1 MDRPYPYGGSY
12 AANDTSLPRFSAQGD
27 AAPASTSY
35 DDASE
40 MPRIQKR
47 PRRTHARRSCQM
59 CQQRKAR
66 CELPDLEVPSSP
78 LPLPD
83 HQACHRCKTLQI
95 SCIVDD
101 ANKKKPRKNTAD
113 TDPAQPGSSKR
124 RASASVAGDRPRTM
138 QNSSTSAS
146 LSSLGD
152 RRSIGSNRS
161 NSSAGMLPSGLPD
174 ADADSL
180 KFAGGRE
187 LGNQIV
193 YPAEAKLVSKTPDTS
208 DEDEQPDPATDFS
221 ARSDRQPD
229 RTNSSETY
237 IKTQD
242 RGPSNAANIDTWE
255 RYSTRSRPLTLLTE
269 LVPRQA
275 GFASKIFRLVS
286 ARATIETDVSE
297 IIPDAKSK
305 ILSDWCEE
313 NLTLWMPHISNAY
326 QLRQDA
332 LQGKQTLS
340 TQLLEQVLYLIALQH
355 IRDPKDDVARFS
367 VVRFV
372 IRDTA
377 RLVLTSPRSSKGV
390 EALELLSLFPVD
402 VSAIPGPSRSRIRTD
417 SLISASER
425 VARSVRLDRVA
436 ISAAAPYSFFSST
449 SPLDEFE
456 TKRTAMT
463 WASVK
468 TWLTSFTLGDDELFE
483 SVDQRF
489 FSDDWSRSLIL
500 PLELSQTDAAARLVE
515 AGQSENDL
523 FARKAWSRS
532 RRLGSIGLAMRCLGM
547 RRLVEAFHAIR
558 TTPVD
563 LDESDRLYR
572 LATILDDYKRSV
584 DSIDDE
590 FRDRLADLN
599 QDSHLLRSWLSIET
613 TAGFLLVLCIGILR
627 GLGIDKKEDVQTQ
640 ELALMIRGENASSEM
655 REFLTRYGEHRI
667 LAAEKVLVNTTILC
681 RDARASAATMLSGK
695 GWMRDGQSRTVVP
708 IMNLCGYALEAA
720 FNAMEWHATMFQL
733 WKTPPKRAES
743 WRLVFSDLIAA
754 MLSLD
759 PMGSIE
765 NGSIPATC
773 AFILQGMLKVIV
785 LWTQCS
791 RNKDI
796 QRTTSTSSANLNGRD
811 GSSNG
816 RDSDRYSGQSL
827 ASAAPAADL
836 ARYEALIQHDMATS
850 RTFDA
855 VQSFDSSANAALM
868 GNSNTMR
875 SDQHGPRSNPYSMT
889 ASMFAADVSSSQGN
903 DSSLNGA
910 GPAFASNASE
920 SLAAALPRSVESQ
933 AKAPG
938 VSTEQGAFS
947 AYRAPP
953 MSSMDGS
960 SASGTVSPMP
970 LAAQYTAVGN
980 GNGTALDGG
989 AAVPGANFSMR
1000 NEEGRPSVA
1009 YDSLDFI
1016 RGIRLARLYPQ

>member
-1 MDRPYPYGGSY
+1 M
-12 AANDTSLPRFSAQGD
+12 
-27 AAPASTSY
+27 
-35 DDASE
+35 
-40 MPRIQKR
+40 
-47 PRRTHARRSCQM
+47 
-59 CQQRKAR
+59 
-66 CELPDLEVPSSP
+66 
-78 LPLPD
+78 
-83 HQACHRCKTLQI
+83 
-95 SCIVDD
+95 
-101 ANKKKPRKNTAD
+101 
-113 TDPAQPGSSKR
+113 
-124 RASASVAGDRPRTM
+124 
-138 QNSSTSAS
+138 
-146 LSSLGD
+146 
-152 RRSIGSNRS
+152 GSNRS
-161 NSSAGMLPSGLPD
+161 NSSAGMLPSGLAD

-242 RGPSNAANIDTWE
+242 RAPSNAANIDTWE

-355 IRDPKDDVARFS
+355 IRDPNDDVARFS

-390 EALELLSLFPVD
+390 EALELISLFPVD

-483 SVDQRF
+483 SVDDRF

-500 PLELSQTDAAARLVE
+500 PLELGETDAAARLVE
-515 AGQSENDL
+515 AGQNENDL

-563 LDESDRLYR
+563 LDESDRLFR

-681 RDARASAATMLSGK
+681 RDARASAGTGLCGK
-695 GWMRDGQSRTVVP
+695 SWMRDGQSRTVVP

-759 PMGSIE
+759 PIGSIE
-765 NGSIPATC
+765 NGSIAATC

-796 QRTTSTSSANLNGRD
+796 QRTTSTSTSFTEPNGRD
-811 GSSNG
+811 GPSNS
-816 RDSDRYSGQSL
+816 RDSNRLFEQSHE
-827 ASAAPAADL
+827 SAAPAADL
-836 ARYEALIQHDMATS
+836 ARYEALIQDDMATS

-855 VQSFDSSANAALM
+855 VQAFDSSANAASM
-868 GNSNTMR
+868 GNPNAMR
-875 SDQHGPRSNPYSMT
+875 SGQHGPGSNLYSMT
-889 ASMFAADVSSSQGN
+889 ASMFAANVSSSQGN
-903 DSSLNGA
+903 GPSPNGA

-933 AKAPG
+933 ARALG
-938 VSTEQGAFS
+938 VPTEQGAFS
-947 AYRAPP
+947 AFRAPP
-953 MSSMDGS
+953 MSSLDGS

-970 LAAQYTAVGN
+970 LAAQYAAMGN

-989 AAVPGANFSMR
+989 ATVPGADFSMR

-1016 RGIRLARLYPQ
+1016 LNDVLGSSQWSGILQDIWRTDI